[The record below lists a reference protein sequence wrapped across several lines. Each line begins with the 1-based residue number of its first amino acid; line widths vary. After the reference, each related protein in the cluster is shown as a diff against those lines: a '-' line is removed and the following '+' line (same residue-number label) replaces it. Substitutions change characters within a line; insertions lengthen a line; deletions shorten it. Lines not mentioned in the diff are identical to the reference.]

1 MSTAAGSATPVS
13 LEPILDHI
21 SKTRRTATLVA
32 GGYFESSTGVDEF
45 SLNSFALAHRLGRAI
60 RRQYRR
66 NKVLYDVIYNDLG
79 AVCGTDTCS
88 LTASAPAEPD
98 LGPLATAAEAARVDF
113 TVTRERTLRNR
124 ATRSM
129 KAWLKD
135 PSLDRRFFREG
146 DEIYF
151 RSRSY
156 ERVLA
161 GVARDNYVI
170 PRCPLI
176 VSEYFANYFSRLRAF
191 TFCEHRYVLD
201 INSFADRDKILK
213 GAEIY
218 LRKANAADETIIAI
232 FVDAACSGL
241 VEMSLTRDDF

>member
-1 MSTAAGSATPVS
+1 MTSTTAIS
-13 LEPILDHI
+13 LEPVLRHVDG
-21 SKTRRTATLVA
+21 TRRTATLVA

-45 SLNSFALAHRLGRAI
+45 SRNSFALAHRVGEALRH
-60 RRQYRR
+60 RYRR
-66 NKVLYDVIYNDLG
+66 NKVLYDVIHNDLG
-79 AVCGTDTCS
+79 TVCGTDTCS
-88 LTASAPAEPD
+88 ITDARTEVD
-98 LGPLATAAEAARVDF
+98 LSDLRDTGVAF

-124 ATRSM
+124 AARSM

-135 PSLDRRFFREG
+135 PAVDRRFYREG

-161 GVARDNYVI
+161 GTAREHHVV

-176 VSEYFANYFSRLRAF
+176 VGEYFAGYFARLREF
-191 TFCEHRYVLD
+191 TACGHRYVVD
-201 INSFADRDKILK
+201 ISSFADRDKILK

-218 LRKANAADETIIAI
+218 LRRSGREDETIIAV
-232 FVDAACSGL
+232 FADAACSRL
-241 VEMSLTRDDF
+241 VEMSLTVDDF

>member
-1 MSTAAGSATPVS
+1 MTSTTAVP
-13 LEPILDHI
+13 LEPILRHI
-21 SKTRRTATLVA
+21 SESGRTATLVA
-32 GGYFESSTGVDEF
+32 GGYFEATTGVDEF
-45 SLNSFALAHRLGRAI
+45 SRNSFAMADRLGRTI
-60 RRQYRR
+60 HRRHRR

-79 AVCGTDTCS
+79 TVCGTDSCS
-88 LTASAPAEPD
+88 VSAPVAAEPD
-98 LGPLATAAEAARVDF
+98 LSQLTATRDGF

-135 PSLDRRFFREG
+135 PATDRRFYRDG
-146 DEIYF
+146 DDIYF

-161 GVARDNYVI
+161 GVAREHHVV

-176 VSEYFANYFSRLRAF
+176 VSEYFAGYFARLRPF
-191 TFCEHRYVLD
+191 TACDHRYVVD

-218 LRKANAADETIIAI
+218 LRKAGRDDETIIAV
-232 FVDAACSGL
+232 FTDATCSRF
-241 VEMSLTRDDF
+241 VEMCLTVEDF